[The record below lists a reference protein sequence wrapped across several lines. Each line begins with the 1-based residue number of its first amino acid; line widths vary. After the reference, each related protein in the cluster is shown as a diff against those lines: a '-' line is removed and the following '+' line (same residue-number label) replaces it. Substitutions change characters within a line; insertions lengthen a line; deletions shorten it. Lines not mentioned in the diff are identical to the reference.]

1 MFTGL
6 VAEIGHLTSARPTST
21 GRNLVVHAPVL
32 AAQAALGDSIAI
44 NGICLTV
51 TSLTGDSYTCHAGVE
66 TLSRTTA
73 GDWQPG
79 LAVNLEPALCVGDH
93 LGGHFVQGH
102 VDCVGACTG
111 RRTVGESVLFD
122 FTLPPEQAT
131 YLVEKGSVA
140 IDGISLTVTRAGDSD
155 FGVAIIPHTLAET
168 TLADLAPGRKVNIEV
183 DILSKYVR
191 RAMGLEPKGI
201 TPEFL
206 AQHGF

>member
-1 MFTGL
+1 GL
-6 VAEIGHLTSARPTST
+6 
-21 GRNLVVHAPVL
+21 
-32 AAQAALGDSIAI
+32 
-44 NGICLTV
+44 
-51 TSLTGDSYTCHAGVE
+51 
-66 TLSRTTA
+66 
-73 GDWQPG
+73 
-79 LAVNLEPALCVGDH
+79 
-93 LGGHFVQGH
+93 

-122 FTLPPEQAT
+122 FSLPPEQAT